1 MFPVIL
7 QNVCDFFHGHV
18 YRNQWSWVQ
27 NKSPRMASLRIFPE
41 TVLVYTFTLLQVVE
55 HKTLFDWIQGLIAV
69 SNYRYTEKANDNKL
83 VLNPPRVGEEWIVN
97 PWLAR
102 MLKVQHHYYL
112 FLMQPVCERQVS
124 TPMSEAPSAAMSRT
138 GPPKSPRCCQPVN
151 KPSFSNLYLNM
162 NIGTQRIS

>member
-1 MFPVIL
+1 MYKVFSLQSKSSFFNIHYIKQAFLYQTRTLLLRSKQEIKTV
-7 QNVCDFFHGHV
+7 QNVPSNITECLCDFFHGHV

-102 MLKVQHHYYL
+102 MLKVQHHQQCTC
-112 FLMQPVCERQVS
+112 F
-124 TPMSEAPSAAMSRT
+124 
-138 GPPKSPRCCQPVN
+138 
-151 KPSFSNLYLNM
+151 
-162 NIGTQRIS
+162 

>member
-1 MFPVIL
+1 
-7 QNVCDFFHGHV
+7 
-18 YRNQWSWVQ
+18 
-27 NKSPRMASLRIFPE
+27 MASLRIFPE

-102 MLKVQHHYYL
+102 MLKVQHHYSV
-112 FLMQPVCERQVS
+112 PVS
-124 TPMSEAPSAAMSRT
+124 DAAS
-138 GPPKSPRCCQPVN
+138 
-151 KPSFSNLYLNM
+151 L
-162 NIGTQRIS
+162 